1 MERRLLVEGD
11 TADNVRRH
19 QFNTYFVVLLL

>member
-11 TADNVRRH
+11 TTDNVRRH